1 MVSSLR
7 SARFGSVWFG
17 LFVSPLCGEGPARV
31 PVLTSVAIMGFA
43 LLGRLLQDRRFSVLP
58 RRFSAPAL
66 TVFAAALF
74 ACSGDRLA
82 EPVEDPV
89 LKVEVGQPVPDIVLP
104 SMEDGRP
111 ASLAQFRGKKIVLHV
126 FASW

>member
-1 MVSSLR
+1 MLR
-7 SARFGSVWFG
+7 
-17 LFVSPLCGEGPARV
+17 
-31 PVLTSVAIMGFA
+31 
-43 LLGRLLQDRRFSVLP
+43 

-74 ACSGDRLA
+74 ACGGGR
-82 EPVEDPV
+82 PVEALEDPV

-104 SMEDGRP
+104 SIADGSP

>member
-1 MVSSLR
+1 MLR
-7 SARFGSVWFG
+7 
-17 LFVSPLCGEGPARV
+17 
-31 PVLTSVAIMGFA
+31 
-43 LLGRLLQDRRFSVLP
+43 RRFST
-58 RRFSAPAL
+58 PAL

-74 ACSGDRLA
+74 ACGGDRLA

-89 LKVEVGQPVPDIVLP
+89 LRAEVGQPVPDIVLP
-104 SMEDGRP
+104 SIENGRP